1 MFVKNSHRLLSLI
14 FVIILFSTTCKKL
27 ENYEGNNIE
36 FRETIFEIEDE
47 ITYIIQNSELDFS
60 QVTIGGI
67 NYNLLS
73 FANCME
79 LKVPALLTFGLGDI
93 DFTIDYEAF
102 IPTSNPNPLADL
114 ANDIHPKSLEL
125 ELTNITDCDLSM
137 LEEVTLYLVMDDV
150 SGSVSDFTMQNPANP
165 TEPHNAVKLGQYLN
179 IPESVGSK
187 MSLVVNEDAVLDQ
200 FIHAGTFQTYMSL
213 VFDKAFTAN
222 EAIIKSS
229 MKFEVKLTNE
239 Q

>member
-1 MFVKNSHRLLSLI
+1 MHIKYSNSLI
-14 FVIILFSTTCKKL
+14 LSIFIIIFFSTTCKKL

-36 FRETIFEIEDE
+36 FKETTFEIEDE
-47 ITYIIQNSELDFS
+47 ITYVIPNSELDFS

-67 NYNLLS
+67 DYNLLS
-73 FANCME
+73 VANCME
-79 LKVPALLTFGLGDI
+79 LKVPAILTFGLGDI
-93 DFTIDYEAF
+93 DFNVDYEAF

-114 ANDIHPKSLEL
+114 AHDIHPKSLEL

-137 LEEVTLYLVMDDV
+137 LEEVTLYLVMDNV
-150 SGSVSDFTMQNPANP
+150 TGSVSDFIVQNPSNP
-165 TEPHNAVKLGQYLN
+165 SEPHNAVKLGQYLN
-179 IPESVGSK
+179 IPDNIGSS
-187 MSLVVNEDAVLDQ
+187 MTLSINEDAVLDQ

-229 MKFEVKLTNE
+229 MKFEVTLNNE